1 MGQISGANEDG
12 VMDAETEKLLHSE
25 DQAVEDDDT
34 TTLSHKEAME
44 LFKDC
49 LAELIVGDP
58 LLSDLPTAVTREEV
72 SSQIALAHGQ
82 AMTVNV
88 RRADDHVLP
97 VVVVNS
103 ATVHDLKR
111 AIHRHVM
118 LKQERENG
126 TLHISWRYIWKSY
139 WLYFNGEKL
148 TKDNRPL
155 KEYGIRNKDEVT
167 FIKRLRPK

>member
-1 MGQISGANEDG
+1 MSCEAQDAK
-12 VMDAETEKLLHSE
+12 MDAETEKVLHSE
-25 DQAVEDDDT
+25 DQAAEDDDT
-34 TTLSHKEAME
+34 TVLSHRAAME
-44 LFKDC
+44 QFKDC

-58 LLSDLPTAVTREEV
+58 LLSDLPTAVTMEEV

-88 RRADDHVLP
+88 RRVDDQVLP
-97 VVVVNS
+97 IVVVNS

-111 AIHRHVM
+111 AICRHVT

-126 TLHISWRYIWKSY
+126 TLHISWKYVWKSY